1 MQPIQDDD
9 DDKAHIAEDAP
20 LVIKFKH
27 ANADHEPIMV
37 GAVLAKEQGI
47 CHELFRDGGEEEG
60 DGGGEEGGEEPA
72 EEGDDGD
79 ILRSYKHKYV
89 PEVVREPKIH
99 FWRVPRLG
107 SFMAIPL
114 VYKSSLS
121 EEAIDKAVTDWIE
134 VVKQREAQDKERQ
147 DYEDEQ
153 AQAKEEKLKA
163 GEPWDPEVR
172 VWDEISTAPLI
183 TEEQKFVVCI
193 DTLGQD
199 RELTDDQKRFA
210 LNTASRFREAWEK
223 FENDKLVAD
232 RDMRIASNRADKE
245 WIAENLDKL
254 KDEEDRYVE
263 EQMNLLE
270 TPPTEDDDKAI
281 W

>member
-1 MQPIQDDD
+1 M
-9 DDKAHIAEDAP
+9 
-20 LVIKFKH
+20 LT
-27 ANADHEPIMV
+27 MS
-37 GAVLAKEQGI
+37 L
-47 CHELFRDGGEEEG
+47 
-60 DGGGEEGGEEPA
+60 
-72 EEGDDGD
+72 
-79 ILRSYKHKYV
+79 
-89 PEVVREPKIH
+89 
-99 FWRVPRLG
+99 
-107 SFMAIPL
+107 
-114 VYKSSLS
+114 SSLS

>member
-1 MQPIQDDD
+1 MSEDLNDNLTELANYLQKNLGATGVSVGKLELKMQPIQDDD

-27 ANADHEPIMV
+27 ANGDHEPIMV

-47 CHELFRDGGEEEG
+47 CHELFRDEGDEEG
-60 DGGGEEGGEEPA
+60 DGGAEEGGDEPA

-163 GEPWDPEVR
+163 GEPWDPEVK
-172 VWDEISTAPLI
+172 VWEEISTAPLI

-193 DTLGQD
+193 DTLG
-199 RELTDDQKRFA
+199 
-210 LNTASRFREAWEK
+210 
-223 FENDKLVAD
+223 
-232 RDMRIASNRADKE
+232 
-245 WIAENLDKL
+245 
-254 KDEEDRYVE
+254 
-263 EQMNLLE
+263 
-270 TPPTEDDDKAI
+270 
-281 W
+281 